1 MSADRV
7 AQEARI
13 IRLITVRLVPFLIL
27 LYTVAYVD
35 RSTLGFAKLQMSAD
49 VGISDTAYGL
59 GAGLFFLGYFL
70 FEVPSNLILSRVGAR
85 RWIARIL
92 LTWGAITIAMAL
104 INSAM
109 MFYVLRFLLG
119 AAEAGFYPG
128 VVYYFTRWF
137 PQRYLARVF
146 GLFLLAQPFALIITG
161 PLSASL
167 LGFDGVGGLR
177 GWQWLFIMS
186 GLPAILLVW
195 PTLRILTDS
204 PATATWL
211 DPADRAWLESE
222 LSADRERDGVVEH
235 PNPLR
240 ALGDKRVLALALT
253 FLPFPLAI
261 YGMTLWLPTILAGFG
276 TSMMTN
282 GFLFALPYCFA
293 VLALRIIPRSS
304 DRTGER
310 YLHIGGCAALAGIGL
325 ASSALATSNTLQLA
339 ALCLAAFGL
348 YSGQTVL
355 WTLPPRFL
363 TGTAAAAGVALINAI
378 GNLGGYIGPF
388 AVGAIKDRTGQISSG
403 LYFLAGSLLIT
414 VVMVFILRRML
425 EHGRAPVRAGP
436 IRSEPGQ
443 SPGNLIE

>member
-1 MSADRV
+1 MSGKTTAD
-7 AQEARI
+7 EARI
-13 IRLITVRLVPFLIL
+13 IRLITVRLIPFLIL

-49 VGISDTAYGL
+49 VGLSDTAYGL
-59 GAGLFFLGYFL
+59 GAGLFFIGYFL
-70 FEVPSNLILSRVGAR
+70 CEVPSNLILSRVGAR

-92 LTWGAITIAMAL
+92 LTWGVITVAMAL
-104 INSAM
+104 INSATV
-109 MFYVLRFLLG
+109 FYILRFLLG

-161 PLSASL
+161 PLSAFL
-167 LGFDGVGGLR
+167 LGFDGLGGLR
-177 GWQWLFIMS
+177 GWQWLFIVS
-186 GLPAILLVW
+186 GLPAILLAG
-195 PTLRILTDS
+195 PALRVLTDT
-204 PATATWL
+204 PASATWL
-211 DPADRAWLESE
+211 DPADRAWLETE
-222 LSADRERDGVVEH
+222 LSADRERDEVVEY

-240 ALGDKRVLALALT
+240 ALGDKRVLALAFT

-293 VLALRIIPRSS
+293 VLALGIVPRSS

-325 ASSALATSNTLQLA
+325 ALSALATNNTLQLA

-388 AVGAIKDRTGQISSG
+388 AVGAIKNATGELSTG
-403 LYFLAGSLLIT
+403 LYFLAASLLIT
-414 VVMVFILRRML
+414 VAMVFVLRRML
-425 EHGRAPVRAGP
+425 EHRLA
-436 IRSEPGQ
+436 
-443 SPGNLIE
+443 